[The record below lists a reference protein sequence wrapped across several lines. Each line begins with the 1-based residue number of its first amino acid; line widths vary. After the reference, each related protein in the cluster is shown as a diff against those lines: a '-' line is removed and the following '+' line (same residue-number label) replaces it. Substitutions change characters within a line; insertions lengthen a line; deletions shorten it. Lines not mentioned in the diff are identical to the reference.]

1 MPHRLARNAGNALTD
16 AAGRTEG
23 AEGLMIARILCTG
36 AALLLSA
43 FGFFAN
49 PVLADPLSAFGIL
62 FLLISGV
69 VWFGWDA
76 IRDSYAY
83 REEICPNNGRAF
95 LQTVRLGPVLV
106 NGLIRKSAE

>member
-1 MPHRLARNAGNALTD
+1 M
-16 AAGRTEG
+16 
-23 AEGLMIARILCTG
+23 LCT
-36 AALLLSA
+36 AAATALSG
-43 FGFFAN
+43 FGFFGN
-49 PVLADPLSAFGIL
+49 PVLSANPLSPFGIL

-76 IRDSYAY
+76 IGDSYAY

>member
-1 MPHRLARNAGNALTD
+1 MAARVFFTA
-16 AAGRTEG
+16 
-23 AEGLMIARILCTG
+23 

-49 PVLADPLSAFGIL
+49 PVFADPLSPFGIV
-62 FLLISGV
+62 FLAVAGV
-69 VWFGWDA
+69 VWFSWGM
-76 IRDSYAY
+76 IRDAYDY

-106 NGLIRKSAE
+106 GRLVGKDSR